1 MHDINIDLLRE
12 EACRLVKVE
21 TDFLKE
27 MLDTPDL
34 LTDMEGQSFTRESAH
49 KRIEILQEEANKL
62 EKLEMVLAVVGTMK
76 AGKSTTIN
84 AIVGAEVLP
93 SRNEPMTAIPTLIRH
108 KVDQK
113 EPILSFEHTQ
123 PVIELAKKLGDLIAK
138 MTSEQL
144 EMLHKELPNP
154 EIIDSVV
161 ARLKPKTKYS
171 GSEQI
176 FVFLKQLN
184 DLVRLANALEIEFPF
199 SEYEKIYHLPVIE
212 VEFVH
217 LREVE
222 AAKGQFALL
231 DTPGPNEAGQEQLK
245 AMLTEQLRK
254 ASGVLAVMD
263 YTQLRSDAD
272 HQVREELR
280 AIASVT
286 GDRMFALVN
295 KFDQKDRNGLDEKG
309 VKALVADG
317 LMEGEILQDSV
328 FPVSANWAYLA
339 NRARHELYQAGNLPD
354 ADENEWVADFGEE
367 GLGKRWHRKIN
378 DLDEVNEAIEALW
391 EDSMFAEPLDQVIQK
406 AHGDAAFLALD
417 SAVAK
422 LQDTLLSISNLVNLR
437 STALSKDIDRLF
449 ELIGDL
455 KADIDEVN
463 RLEKEVK
470 KKSDGLF
477 EDLKDSVESIFD
489 RSYHDMERDIEEYF
503 KEGKLE
509 EKKRYEL
516 EAVSKK
522 AGLGESHKG
531 IYGHLLSDF
540 FSLNAKKKEKG
551 RDFNSNASEIRF
563 DTKEEERSFIETIE
577 DRACSLFSNIND
589 EVSERVL
596 SSTESFSLLFEQE
609 VVYQSKNLLDR
620 LNKKMEKEGFQLD
633 INVPQA
639 GEFSRLE
646 SEGLK
651 LAGLVKSKSEKK
663 VYRVKQRGA
672 WGGVKRFFDFFDNDW
687 GYEEREKTVKYRVIN
702 LDALKN
708 AVTQGLNQSFSALRK
723 EVNKQTS
730 GLKTQQEAAFSEL
743 REVVES
749 LRSDLLAS
757 ERDHRLNQDKQ
768 KALMGFLELL
778 VVKVVP
784 VKEDLDGL
792 VGDRKSL
799 AKEASE

>member
-113 EPILSFEHTQ
+113 EPVLSFEHTK

-138 MTSEQL
+138 MTSEKL
-144 EMLHKELPNP
+144 DVLHKELPNP
-154 EIIDSVV
+154 EIIDSVI

-184 DLVRLANALEIEFPF
+184 DLVRLANALEVEFPF
-199 SEYEKIYHLPVIE
+199 SEYEQIYHLPVIE

-217 LREVE
+217 LREVG
-222 AAKGQFALL
+222 ATKGQFALL

-272 HQVREELR
+272 HQVREELH

-317 LMEGEILQDSV
+317 LMQGEISQDSV
-328 FPVSANWAYLA
+328 FPVSANRAYLA
-339 NRARHELYQAGNLPD
+339 NRARHELYLADCLPD
-354 ADENEWVADFGEE
+354 ADENRWVADFGEAGI
-367 GLGKRWHRKIN
+367 GLDWEDDIN
-378 DLDEVNEAIEALW
+378 DLQVVNRGIDKLW
-391 EDSMFAEPLDQVIQK
+391 KHSKFAAPLDQVIRK
-406 AHGDAAFLALD
+406 AHGDAAFFALD

-463 RLEKEVK
+463 RLEEEVK

-489 RSYHDMERDIEEYF
+489 RSYHDMEKSINDYF
-503 KEGKLE
+503 EKGKLE
-509 EKKRYEL
+509 EKRRAGLDVTSSE
-516 EAVSKK
+516 
-522 AGLGESHKG
+522 AGLGEKRKG
-531 IYGHLLSDF
+531 LRNPVGIIFPY
-540 FSLNAKKKEKG
+540 ARKKRDEG
-551 RDFNSNASEIRF
+551 RDFNSNESEIRF
-563 DTKEEERSFIETIE
+563 DTEDEERGFIETIE
-577 DRACSLFSNIND
+577 GRAHHLFSNID
-589 EVSERVL
+589 TEVSE
-596 SSTESFSLLFEQE
+596 
-609 VVYQSKNLLDR
+609 
-620 LNKKMEKEGFQLD
+620 
-633 INVPQA
+633 
-639 GEFSRLE
+639 
-646 SEGLK
+646 
-651 LAGLVKSKSEKK
+651 
-663 VYRVKQRGA
+663 
-672 WGGVKRFFDFFDNDW
+672 
-687 GYEEREKTVKYRVIN
+687 
-702 LDALKN
+702 
-708 AVTQGLNQSFSALRK
+708 
-723 EVNKQTS
+723 
-730 GLKTQQEAAFSEL
+730 
-743 REVVES
+743 
-749 LRSDLLAS
+749 
-757 ERDHRLNQDKQ
+757 
-768 KALMGFLELL
+768 KALSPDF
-778 VVKVVP
+778 
-784 VKEDLDGL
+784 
-792 VGDRKSL
+792 S
-799 AKEASE
+799 